1 MEKVLDKKT
10 ANLYPRQVSGLPVID
25 HIYIKPEKDADAEKV
40 EVTLLTTFLGRYT
53 HTKVNCI
60 FNDLNYTSEGLSRRS
75 KFDKPSDEVAYKI
88 SVGRAIKS
96 LKNKINGKFSQNL
109 LMA

>member
-25 HIYIKPEKDADAEKV
+25 HITIKTKDGTFGKV